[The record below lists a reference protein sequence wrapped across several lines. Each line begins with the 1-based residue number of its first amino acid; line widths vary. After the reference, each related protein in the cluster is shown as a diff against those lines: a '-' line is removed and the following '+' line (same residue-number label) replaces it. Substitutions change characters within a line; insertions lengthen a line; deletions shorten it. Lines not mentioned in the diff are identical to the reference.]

1 MNQKQLVFDYQSG
14 TIRRDFAN
22 EAPKEIFKDT
32 SQKVASPGILATVL
46 NLFGLK

>member
-14 TIRRDFAN
+14 TIRRDFAS
-22 EAPKEIFKDT
+22 EAPKYIFQNTDK
-32 SQKVASPGILATVL
+32 KVAAPGLMATVL

>member
-22 EAPKEIFKDT
+22 EAPKHIYKNTDKKAT
-32 SQKVASPGILATVL
+32 NHGVIATVRNLL
-46 NLFGLK
+46 NLK